1 LYVVIWIF
9 VNFTNK
15 QKLCLWLGILLLQKS
30 AKRNLNYEF
39 LPVQCSRYNLQVPFQ
54 FPTFWPLLNRFC
66 LAGKSIIGEFGLK
79 ELTKDEDL
87 ANATCKINVRSGH
100 ISSVLKTYAVSSSLR
115 SFHSPRPPPPVPLF
129 INWKC
134 DFSYSPEKIRFKEAV
149 GNKPFLIS
157 RWFSITKFND
167 IGKVSRTY
175 ILNIQYNSHFTVLIS
190 SNSM

>member
-115 SFHSPRPPPPVPLF
+115 SFHSTRPPPPPSPFLLTENVTFHIARRKYGSKKQLE
-129 INWKC
+129 INH
-134 DFSYSPEKIRFKEAV
+134 FSYLGGSA
-149 GNKPFLIS
+149 LQSSTIS
-157 RWFSITKFND
+157 AR
-167 IGKVSRTY
+167 
-175 ILNIQYNSHFTVLIS
+175 
-190 SNSM
+190 